1 MRMINNLK
9 GARPPK
15 VITDLRHL
23 VESGAENFGDKTLY
37 FYRDV
42 NGEQAEYSY
51 ARLNSDIKAMG
62 TAFHK
67 LGISTKNVAVSGDT
81 HPYYIATYITM
92 VTGNGCIVPIDR
104 DISIEATVDFL
115 RLAECTAYVYTKAQR
130 EKAEKIAELMPEMQY
145 FIPLE
150 PDGDSVFSE
159 RVITIDQILEMG
171 EKALE
176 EGCTD
181 FVNTELDME
190 KMSALLFTSGTTGT
204 SKGVMLSHKNLAAAT
219 NASVLSMS
227 YDDRNTFVSVLPPHH
242 SYEMT
247 CGHLAI
253 MDLGA
258 QIFINDSLKHVM
270 KNFQNFKPN
279 ALMLVPLFLETMHKR
294 IWEEVRKKGM
304 EKQLRAL
311 MKMNSA
317 MLACR
322 IDVRSKLFQKV
333 TGAFGGNLKSIVCGG
348 APLSPDLIKDFYAF
362 GITVLEGYGI
372 TECAPL
378 VAVNS
383 PGKVKFH
390 SVGTPVKGCQVMIDK
405 ADDEE
410 TGEILVKGDNVM
422 MGYYKN
428 PEATAEVFTEDGWF
442 RTGDIGYMDED
453 GYIFITGRKKNV
465 IILSNG
471 KNVFPEELEEHL
483 SYVPCILESV
493 VLTRENDLGEQTITA
508 IIVPNMDMFKD
519 STKDDIYADI
529 KTAVNNINKN
539 LPSFKQIR
547 KIEVRYEPFERTT
560 SKKIQRFKVN

>member
-1 MRMINNLK
+1 MINNLK
-9 GARPPK
+9 GAHPPK

-23 VESGAENFGDKTLY
+23 VKSGAENFGDKTLY
-37 FYRDV
+37 FYKDV
-42 NGEQAEYSY
+42 NGELSEYSY
-51 ARLNSDIKAMG
+51 ERLYNDINYMG

-67 LGISTKNVAVSGDT
+67 LGISSKNVAVSGDT
-81 HPYYIATYITM
+81 HPFYIATYITM
-92 VTGNGCIVPIDR
+92 VAGNGCIVPIDK
-104 DISIEATVDFL
+104 DISLEATVDFL
-115 RLAECTAYVYTKAQR
+115 RLAECQAYAYTKAQR
-130 EKAEKIAELMPEMQY
+130 EKAEKIAELMPEMKY

-159 RVITIDQILEMG
+159 KVITIDMILEMG
-171 EKALE
+171 KEALD
-176 EGCTD
+176 GGYLD
-181 FVNTELDME
+181 YVNTELDMN

-227 YDDRNTFVSVLPPHH
+227 YDERNTFVSVLPPHH

-270 KNFQNFKPN
+270 KNFQSFKPN

-294 IWEEVRKKGM
+294 IWEEVRKKGL

-311 MKMNSA
+311 MKLNSA
-317 MLACR
+317 MLTFR
-322 IDVRSKLFQKV
+322 IDARSKLFSKV
-333 TGAFGGNLKSIVCGG
+333 TSAFGGNIKSIVCGG
-348 APLSPDLIKDFYAF
+348 APLSPDLIRDFYAF

-390 SVGTPVKGCQVMIDK
+390 SVGTPVKGCQVKIDK
-405 ADDEE
+405 TEGEE

-422 MGYYKN
+422 IGYYKS
-428 PEATAEVFTEDGWF
+428 PEATAEAFTEDGWF
-442 RTGDIGYMDED
+442 RTGDIGYMDKD

-483 SYVPCILESV
+483 SAVPCILETV

-508 IIVPNMDMFKD
+508 IVVPNMDIFRD
-519 STKDDIYADI
+519 STKEEIYAEI
-529 KTAVNNINKN
+529 KNAVNNINKT

>member
-1 MRMINNLK
+1 MKMINNLK
-9 GARPPK
+9 GAHPSK

-23 VESGAENFGDKTLY
+23 VVSGAENFGEKTLY
-37 FYRDV
+37 FYKDI
-42 NGEQAEYSY
+42 NGEVAEYSY
-51 ARLNSDIKAMG
+51 LRLKEEIEYIG
-62 TAFHK
+62 TGFYK
-67 LGISTKNVAVSGDT
+67 LGISDKNIAVSGDT
-81 HPYYIATYITM
+81 HPRYIATYIS
-92 VTGNGCIVPIDR
+92 VVCGNGCIVPIDKEL
-104 DISIEATVDFL
+104 SVEATVDFL
-115 RLAECTAYVYTKAQR
+115 RLAECQAFVYTKAQR
-130 EKAEKIAELMPEMQY
+130 EKAEKIAELMPEMKY

-150 PDGDSVFSE
+150 TDGDSVFSE
-159 RVITIDQILEMG
+159 RVMPVDDLIAMG
-171 EKALE
+171 KVALE
-176 EGCTD
+176 DGCED
-181 FVNTELDME
+181 YINTELEME

-279 ALMLVPLFLETMHKR
+279 ALMLVPLFVETMHKK
-294 IWEEVRKKGM
+294 IWEEVRRRGM

-311 MKMNSA
+311 MKINSA

-322 IDVRSKLFQKV
+322 IDVRSKLFKQV

-348 APLSPDLIKDFYAF
+348 APLSPELIKDFYAF

-405 ADDEE
+405 SEDEE

-442 RTGDIGYMDED
+442 RTGDIGYMDDE

-471 KNVFPEELEEHL
+471 KNVFPEEIEEHL
-483 SYVPCILESV
+483 AAVPCILESV
-493 VLTRENDLGEQTITA
+493 VLTRENDNGDQLITA
-508 IIVPNMDMFKD
+508 IVVPNMDLFKD
-519 STKDDIYADI
+519 KTKDEVYAEI
-529 KTAVNNINKN
+529 KTAVNDVNKN

-547 KIEVRYEPFERTT
+547 KIEVRYELFERTT
-560 SKKIQRFKVN
+560 SKKIQRFKVK